1 MSLAFAVLLFF
12 VFVRGSTRVLIR
24 DWFIDLLCVSDARM
38 NRIESIVTNKVQ
50 CTVLLVLKYVLEY
63 TMTLELLPNLQVIPN
78 IERDDHDVMSCQL
91 ADVFSFVMKK

>member
-1 MSLAFAVLLFF
+1 MCHWHLRLLMFF

-50 CTVLLVLKYVLEY
+50 CTVLKYVLEY